1 MDELQMIST
10 MLAKPDP
17 SEDVVE
23 RGRRH
28 LQDGGGAPLRPRRI
42 GWMTGGL
49 GLTAAAAAAAV
60 LVVSQTNAPTPTT
73 NSPPVQAGQRPG
85 AAPPAGTQA
94 LSGQQVLLAAA
105 TTAAAQADEDGT
117 YWYVRNKFIGVG
129 PYGSSTQEQW
139 TRRDGTSWYR
149 GPDGKLVGQTRFPS
163 RGFGL
168 AYTSLTLAQ
177 LRALPT
183 DPAALTEWIKHSFT
197 HPPQYRP
204 DRGGKVTADGRNR
217 RGLPVARI
225 DPLPARYLESET
237 ALQLAN
243 LLFRVPAPSAVRSA
257 AFRALAAMPGV
268 RNLGPAAGGG
278 VHLRIALPVDAAK
291 YRGKLPAGVD
301 RFDLV
306 VNPTTGKVLSE
317 TNYQGTN
324 EILAAN
330 WTDHLPR

>member
-23 RGRRH
+23 RGRLALRAGRS
-28 LQDGGGAPLRPRRI
+28 GGPMRRRPV
-42 GWMTGGL
+42 GWITGGL
-49 GLTAAAAAAAV
+49 SLTAAAAAAAV

-73 NSPPVQAGQRPG
+73 NSPPVRAGQRPV
-85 AAPPAGTQA
+85 GTQA

-117 YWYVRNKFIGVG
+117 YWYVRNKFVGVD
-129 PYGSSTQEQW
+129 PRNSSTQEQW
-139 TRRDGTSWYR
+139 TRRDGVTWYR
-149 GPDGKLVGQTRFPS
+149 GADGKLVGQTRFPS
-163 RGFGL
+163 GFTL

-197 HPPQYRP
+197 HPPQARP
-204 DRGGKVTADGRNR
+204 ARGGKVTADGRNSH
-217 RGLPVARI
+217 GQPVARI
-225 DPLPARYLESET
+225 DPLPARYLQSET

-243 LLFRVPAPSAVRSA
+243 LLFRVPAPPAVRSA
-257 AFRALAAMPGV
+257 AFRALAAMPVV
-268 RNLGPAAGGG
+268 RNLGSAAGGG
-278 VHLRIALPVDAAK
+278 RHLRIALPVDADK
-291 YRGKLPAGVD
+291 YRGNLPAGVEH
-301 RFDLV
+301 FDLV
-306 VNPTTGKVLSE
+306 VNPATGKILSE
-317 TNYQGTN
+317 TNYQGRD
-324 EILAAN
+324 EIRAAN